1 MTATA
6 GRGVAII
13 TGAARNIGRATAVA
27 LARRGFDVVVHAQGN
42 REGVEETAALVDA
55 EGSRSTIL
63 LGDLTDPNTAT
74 RLAEAARDL
83 GPIGVLVNN
92 AAVRRAMPFGE
103 MSLEEWRAILS
114 VNLDAAFLCARA
126 CVADMVAHGWGR
138 IVNIGGL
145 TGHTGASGRAHV
157 VTSKTALVGL
167 TKALATEYAGTGI
180 TANCVVPGEIETVR
194 GGAAGARGHH
204 PADKLLPMVGRRGEP
219 REVAAVIAMLCDEDA
234 DYITGQTIHV
244 NGGAYLP

>member
-1 MTATA
+1 MTEESPT
-6 GRGVAII
+6 GSAIV
-13 TGAARNIGRATAVA
+13 TGAARNIGQATAVA
-27 LARRGFDVVVHAQGN
+27 LARMGFDVVVHAQSN
-42 REGVEETAALVDA
+42 REGA
-55 EGSRSTIL
+55 EG
-63 LGDLTDPNTAT
+63 TAT
-74 RLAEAARDL
+74 AIQETGRRASVVMADLADPGAAGELAEAARKL
-83 GPIGVLVNN
+83 GRIRILVNN
-92 AAVRRAMPFGE
+92 AAVRRAVPFEE
-103 MSLEEWRAILS
+103 MTLEEWHAIMA
-114 VNLDAAFLCARA
+114 VNLDGAFLCARA
-126 CVADMVAHGWGR
+126 CISDMVDGGWGR

-157 VTSKTALVGL
+157 VTSKTAVVGL

-204 PADKLLPMVGRRGEP
+204 PDKKPPMVGRRGEP
-219 REVAAVIAMLCDEDA
+219 REVAAVIAMLCGRDA

>member
-1 MTATA
+1 MSNDG
-6 GRGVAII
+6 GRVAIV
-13 TGAARNIGRATAVA
+13 TGAARNIGRATATA
-27 LARRGFDVVVHAQGN
+27 LARQGFGVVVHAQAN
-42 REGVEETAALVDA
+42 REGAEETAHAVEQAGAHATVVLADLADA
-55 EGSRSTIL
+55 
-63 LGDLTDPNTAT
+63 DTAAK
-74 RLAEAARDL
+74 LAAAARDL
-83 GPIGVLVNN
+83 GRIGVLVNN
-92 AAVRRAMPFGE
+92 AAIRRAVPFGE
-103 MSLEEWRAILS
+103 MSLEEWRAIMA

-126 CVADMVAHGWGR
+126 CVGEMVEAAWGR

-157 VTSKTALVGL
+157 VTSKAALVGL
-167 TKALATEYAGTGI
+167 TKALATEFAGTGI

-204 PADKLLPMVGRRGEP
+204 PDKQPPMVGRRGEP
-219 REVAAVIAMLCDEDA
+219 REVAAVIAMLCGSDS

>member
-1 MTATA
+1 MSVGD
-6 GRGVAII
+6 GRSAII

-27 LARRGFDVVVHAQGN
+27 LARQGFAVVVHAQGN
-42 REGVEETAALVDA
+42 RQGAEETARAVEGA
-55 EGSRSTIL
+55 GSRATIVL
-63 LGDLTDPNTAT
+63 ADLSRADAADE
-74 RLAEAARDL
+74 LAAAARKL
-83 GPIGVLVNN
+83 GHLAVLVNN
-92 AAVRRAMPFGE
+92 AAVRRAVPFGE
-103 MSLEEWRAILS
+103 MTLDEWRAIMA

-126 CVADMVAHGWGR
+126 CVGDMAEAGWGR

-157 VTSKTALVGL
+157 VTSKAALVGL

-204 PADKLLPMVGRRGEP
+204 PDKQPPMVGRRGEP
-219 REVAAVIAMLCDEDA
+219 REVAAVIAMLCGGDA

>member
-1 MTATA
+1 MTEGSHPGA
-6 GRGVAII
+6 AII

-27 LARRGFDVVVHAQGN
+27 LANLGFAVVVHAQGN
-42 REGVEETAALVDA
+42 REGAEETAQAVESA
-55 EGSRSTIL
+55 GSRAVVVL
-63 LGDLTDPNTAT
+63 ADLNEAGAADD
-74 RLAEAARDL
+74 LAAAARKL
-83 GPIGVLVNN
+83 GRIAVLVNN
-92 AAVRRAMPFGE
+92 AAVRRAVPFDE
-103 MSLEEWRAILS
+103 MSLDEWRAIMA

-126 CVADMVAHGWGR
+126 CIADMVEGGWGR

-157 VTSKTALVGL
+157 VTSKAALVGL
-167 TKALATEYAGTGI
+167 TKALATEYAGTGV

-204 PADKLLPMVGRRGEP
+204 PGKQPPMVGRRGEP
-219 REVAAVIAMLCDEDA
+219 REVAAVIAMLCGGDA
-234 DYITGQTIHV
+234 GYITGQTIHV